1 MTYRRGAYFIA
12 MRVRAR
18 SLRGAFELN
27 IIQLTMAMEVA
38 TTSEDVPDS
47 PHQPGQVFASP
58 KRSFGK
64 KTVVQ
69 RSFQYSWFAKWP
81 FLHYNVATDSFL
93 PYLLAY
99 V

>member
-18 SLRGAFELN
+18 SPRGAFELNN

-47 PHQPGQVFASP
+47 PHQPGQVFAFP

-69 RSFQYSWFAKWP
+69 RSFQYSWFAKS
-81 FLHYNVATDSFL
+81 TSS
-93 PYLLAY
+93 
-99 V
+99 